1 MKLKYFL
8 DHPKIKRN
16 KSWGNGNKPGSIA
29 DRINFGGKSRP
40 VKKPAP
46 KKETRPTAST
56 GEKKKG
62 NIFTN
67 FMSFGK
73 DKK

>member
-8 DHPKIKRN
+8 DHPQINRK
-16 KSWGNGNKPGSIA
+16 KSFGNGNKPGSIA

-40 VKKPAP
+40 VTKPAP
-46 KKETRPTAST
+46 KTKQATAST

-73 DKK
+73 NKDK